1 MRPWDGQHGGY
12 REPMPRRA
20 KIERRIPQPDA
31 RYNSE
36 LVTRFI
42 NKIMQR
48 GKKGL
53 AERIMYDAMQIIQ
66 DRSGNDPVTV
76 FEQAVQNATPML
88 EVKPRRVG
96 GATYQVPVQ
105 IEGQRRQSLAI
116 RWLLASA
123 RARAGKSMQ
132 EKLANELLDA
142 YNGTGATIKRREDT
156 HRMAEANR
164 AFSHFRF

>member
-1 MRPWDGQHGGY
+1 
-12 REPMPRRA
+12 MPRRS
-20 KIERRIPQPDA
+20 KIQKRVPTPDS

-36 LVTRFI
+36 LVARFI

-53 AERIMYDAMQIIQ
+53 AERILYTALTSIQ
-66 DRSGNDPVTV
+66 ERTGRNPIEV
-76 FEQAVQNATPML
+76 FEQAIHNATPML

-105 IEGQRRQSLAI
+105 IEGARRQSLAI
-116 RWLLASA
+116 RWLLNSA
-123 RARAGKSMQ
+123 RNRPGKTMA

-142 YNGTGATIKRREDT
+142 FNGTGATIKRREDT

-164 AFSHFRF
+164 AFSHFRV